1 MYKIVVG
8 NSSAKWQADWFCG
21 DDNPY
26 SICQGDYLITEI
38 CYVDAWCFADK
49 YLRDHVDV
57 DWGSFAWRANRDE
70 LEQLFTTLRWDTARL
85 HILEHNKDYAVVF
98 IESAGEF

>member
-8 NSSAKWQADWFCG
+8 NISPKRQANWFCG

-26 SICQGDYLITEI
+26 NICQKEYLITEI
-38 CYVDAWCFADK
+38 CYVDTWCVADK
-49 YLRDHVDV
+49 FLRDHVDV
-57 DWGSFAWRANRDE
+57 DWGSCAWRANKKE
-70 LEQLFTTLRWDTARL
+70 LTQLFIDLKWDVTQLNAL
-85 HILEHNKDYAVVF
+85 KPNIDYAVVF